1 MGKAPSL
8 WKQLGEETGIKMG
21 FNNADPLP
29 QDEAEKRLREH
40 FSGLLLEDETLDMGF
55 KAIRDEYYFTSH
67 RILVADVHGI
77 SGKKVEYQSCPYHA
91 IKAFACETAGSTLDS
106 DSSLKIYGGIDMSI
120 EFDKDKVDIF
130 EIQKYLS
137 GHIFAAS
144 LEERMMSEE
153 PAPYK
158 SETKASGGKSKTLLD
173 YIANDSIRLDEQ
185 AVEEEFIG
193 IGALVP
199 NEKVEL
205 AYKCGRDMVICT
217 SKRVIYMDT
226 KGFSGKRV
234 EFLSLRYSCIK
245 AYEIETA
252 GGIFDRDATFNLYTN
267 ISEER
272 KCLNTDLRK
281 GQSDIMEVLWYFNN
295 KILGHDSLSK
305 DEFVPLASGN
315 SSQAAW
321 SWLSDDMSQ
330 IDANL
335 VNHHFH
341 TSQPVLQGNEVCEVA
356 FKGRRDLV
364 LFTNKRMLFVDV
376 QGFSGKKVSFCSVP
390 YSSIKMFEVATAGG
404 GMDKDCEIAIFTEV
418 WFIPSPPGDDPP
430 PPEPGMSYIEFDVNK
445 HTTDIL
451 GIFRYLASKVYGSN
465 SLYPDPENNVQHFT
479 GKPYEA
485 SPPGAMENLMNFIGQ
500 DLTQLDP
507 KDLEEKLSIGGAS
520 PVLDFDEKVLMAFKC
535 GRDFTIFTSKCI
547 LDIDVRGVTGKKKV
561 FRSIP
566 YSSIKSFSTEA
577 SGSFDRDSE
586 LKISLRTPWETEMQ
600 KDFSAGK
607 ADIMSI
613 QALIAAKTLGPAGQ
627 PSDFANDN
635 TIKKSG
641 EHGNMEKLIAFLGD
655 KHLQIDPNT
664 VEQQFKVDLPVLQ
677 PDEDVELAY
686 KHGRDMFVVS
696 TKRVLVIDVQGL
708 RGKKVEFKS
717 YPFKHITGFSVQSA
731 GTMSRT
737 VKAWIHVSALKGAPN
752 PVFDLKIE
760 TEFAKKDT
768 DIFEL
773 NNSLASKILLHA
785 HHQM

>member
-1 MGKAPSL
+1 
-8 WKQLGEETGIKMG
+8 MG
-21 FNNADPLP
+21 FNNAEPLP
-29 QDEAEKRLREH
+29 QDEAIKRLKEH
-40 FSGLLLEDETLDMGF
+40 FSGLLLQDETLDMGF

-91 IKAFACETAGSTLDS
+91 IKAIACETAGSTLDT
-106 DSSLKIYGGIDMSI
+106 DSSLKIYGGIDMTI
-120 EFDKDKVDIF
+120 EFDKDKVNIF

-137 GHIFAAS
+137 GHIFANS
-144 LEERMMSEE
+144 LEERTASEA

-158 SETKASGGKSKTLLD
+158 TETKSAGGSSKKLLD
-173 YIANDSIRLDEQ
+173 YISNDSIRLEEG
-185 AVEEEFIG
+185 AVEEELNG

-245 AYEIETA
+245 AYEVETA
-252 GGIFDRDATFNLYTN
+252 GGMLDRDATFNLYTN
-267 ISEER
+267 ISNDR
-272 KCLNTDLRK
+272 KCLATDLRK

-295 KILGHDSLSK
+295 KMLGADTLSK
-305 DEFVPLASGN
+305 EESIPLAAAASG
-315 SSQAAW
+315 STMS
-321 SWLSDDMSQ
+321 SWLSDNMSQ

-341 TSQPVLQGNEVCEVA
+341 TSQPVLQGNEVCEIA

-376 QGFSGKKVSFCSVP
+376 QGFSGKKVSFCTVP
-390 YSSIKMFEVATAGG
+390 YTSIKMFQVATAGG
-404 GMDKDCEIAIFTEV
+404 GFDKDCEIGIFTEV

-430 PPEPGMSYIEFDVNK
+430 PPEPGMSFIEFDVNK
-445 HTTDIL
+445 NTTDIL
-451 GIFRYLASKVYGSN
+451 AIFRYLAAKVYGLQDGN
-465 SLYPDPENNVQHFT
+465 PEMGWVNPNQS
-479 GKPYEA
+479 GKPFEA

-500 DLTQLDP
+500 DLTELDP
-507 KDLEEKLSIGGAS
+507 KEIEESLSVGGAS

-547 LDIDVRGVTGKKKV
+547 LDIDVQGFSGKKKE

-586 LKISLRTPWETEMQ
+586 LKINLRTPWKAEMHR
-600 KDFSAGK
+600 DFKSGK
-607 ADIMSI
+607 ADIVSI
-613 QALIAAKTLGPAGQ
+613 QALIAAKTLGAPGR

-635 TIKKSG
+635 TIKKG
-641 EHGNMEKLIAFLGD
+641 AEHGNMEKLIAFLGE
-655 KHLQIDPNT
+655 KHLQMDPKT
-664 VEQQFKVDLPVLQ
+664 VEQKFKTELPILQ
-677 PDEDVELAY
+677 DDEDVELAY
-686 KHGRDMFVVS
+686 KHGRDMFVVT
-696 TKRVLVIDVQGL
+696 TKRVLNIDVQGM
-708 RGKKVEFKS
+708 RGNKVEFKS
-717 YPFKHITGFSVQSA
+717 FPFKNITGFSVQSA
-731 GTMSRT
+731 GTLSRT
-737 VKAWIHVSALKGAPN
+737 VKAYMHVSALQGVPN
-752 PVFDLKIE
+752 PVVDLKIE

-773 NNSLASKILLHA
+773 NNSLASKILVNV
-785 HHQM
+785 HHQV